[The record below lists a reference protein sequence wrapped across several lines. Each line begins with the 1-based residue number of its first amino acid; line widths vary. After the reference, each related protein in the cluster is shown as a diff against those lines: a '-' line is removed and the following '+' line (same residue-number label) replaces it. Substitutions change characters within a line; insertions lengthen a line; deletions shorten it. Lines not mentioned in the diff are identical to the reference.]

1 MYLIITVHEFPWA
14 LLAVDAK
21 VQKMWV
27 PITSILVA
35 TSHSI
40 QVLGKFN
47 FFFLSFLVCLPKNAN
62 EKADFTSV
70 VLLGKYHVCIARRT
84 SFTLVCNARLMVF
97 DGCMKG
103 MC

>member
-40 QVLGKFN
+40 QVLGKFI

-70 VLLGKYHVCIARRT
+70 VLLGKYHVLQEEPVLHWCVMR
-84 SFTLVCNARLMVF
+84 V
-97 DGCMKG
+97 
-103 MC
+103 